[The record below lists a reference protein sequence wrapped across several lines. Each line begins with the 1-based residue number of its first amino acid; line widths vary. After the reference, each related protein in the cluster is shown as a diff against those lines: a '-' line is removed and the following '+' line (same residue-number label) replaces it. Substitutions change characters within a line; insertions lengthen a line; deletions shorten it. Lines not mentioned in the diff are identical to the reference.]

1 MADAYKITV
10 NVDKNNG
17 QQNHPIVLEEPVLDS
32 CVAGREFFLASNG
45 FEIEESESVA
55 IEDPSSTD
63 GNNKAVYSKID
74 SMVSKESVVVLKS
87 NRMLSDDLLRPYR
100 ICLAESIDSGSRNV
114 WG

>member
-1 MADAYKITV
+1 MADASKITV

-32 CVAGREFFLASNG
+32 CDAGREFFLASNG

-55 IEDPSSTD
+55 IEHPSSTD
-63 GNNKAVYSKID
+63 GNNKAVYNKID
-74 SMVSKESVVVLKS
+74 SMISKESIVVLKS